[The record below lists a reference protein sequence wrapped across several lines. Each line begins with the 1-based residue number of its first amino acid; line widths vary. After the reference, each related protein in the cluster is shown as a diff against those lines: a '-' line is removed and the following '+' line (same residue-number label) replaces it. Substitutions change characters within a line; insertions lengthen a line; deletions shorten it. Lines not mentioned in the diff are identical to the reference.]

1 MILKKRVT
9 EEKYFFKNKTLIS
22 VQFPIQS
29 QNGSTLDRKK
39 RVVRKVRT
47 RDLTIEVEE
56 RQPTTLIISGREVGR
71 QFVETSWFSADQD
84 QKEITKFKPY
94 TGWGEPQPIE
104 ANCTRFPLKKRFFV
118 LWSHLWQTQ
127 ILSKNV
133 WFPHTRQWFFQ
144 EIATSCGRLALL
156 VKGRVCIAIEIFVP
170 FYPKG
175 FVFLK
180 FSLERCLST
189 RFKDCWTELALGA
202 KSIFYW
208 WPPGGQFH
216 IFEQIVLHF

>member
-1 MILKKRVT
+1 MQCTGFNWEMILKKRVT

-94 TGWGEPQPIE
+94 TGWGEAQPIE
-104 ANCTRFPLKKRFFV
+104 ANCIRFPLKKEPLCFGPISGR
-118 LWSHLWQTQ
+118 L
-127 ILSKNV
+127 K
-133 WFPHTRQWFFQ
+133 FFQ
-144 EIATSCGRLALL
+144 KCL
-156 VKGRVCIAIEIFVP
+156 VSPHKTVIFS
-170 FYPKG
+170 G
-175 FVFLK
+175 
-180 FSLERCLST
+180 
-189 RFKDCWTELALGA
+189 DC
-202 KSIFYW
+202 
-208 WPPGGQFH
+208 H
-216 IFEQIVLHF
+216 ILWAPCSPS